1 MKATIIDVA
10 EEAGVSLGT
19 VSKVINNKHVKASTK
34 RAVDSAI
41 KKLNYKPNIYAR
53 GMRTKNTETIA
64 IIVPTIWHPF
74 FSEFVYYV
82 EKNLSKIGKKLLICN
97 SEGKYEKEMEYINM
111 VNQHKVDGIIA
122 ITYSDI
128 DKYINTNIP
137 FVSID
142 RFFTENVN
150 YIMSDNYE
158 GGRIA
163 ARKLIECGCRNIAFV
178 ESRSQIKSDTMDRRR
193 GFIYECEKLNTEYK
207 IFEFNDHSYGFE
219 NFLDDFINENYKNS
233 IEIDGIFAG
242 NDIIAYRIIEKL
254 KKINI
259 DIPNDVQ
266 IIGFDGSRPC
276 SEISEGISSI
286 RQDVELMAK
295 KSVQALIGS
304 INEKGNVVRSVLPVN
319 FKKGY
324 TTKK

>member
-34 RAVDSAI
+34 RLVDSAI

-82 EKNLSKIGKKLLICN
+82 EKNLSAMGKKLLICN
-97 SEGKYEKEMEYINM
+97 SEGQYENEIEYINM

-163 ARKLIECGCRNIAFV
+163 ARKLIECGCRNIALV
-178 ESRSQIKSDTMDRRR
+178 EARSQIKSDTMDRQR
-193 GFIYECEKLNTEYK
+193 GFIHECEKLKKEYK
-207 IFEFNDHSYGFE
+207 IFAFNNHSYGFE

-233 IEIDGIFAG
+233 IEIDGIFAD

-259 DIPNDVQ
+259 DIPNEVQ

-304 INEKGNVVRSVLPVN
+304 INEEGKVVRSVLPVN

>member
-1 MKATIIDVA
+1 MKATIRDVA
-10 EEAGVSLGT
+10 KEAGVSLGT
-19 VSKVINNKHVKASTK
+19 VSKVINNKHVKESSK
-34 RAVDSAI
+34 QLVDLAI

-82 EKNLSKIGKKLLICN
+82 EKNLSEIGKKLLICN
-97 SEGKYEKEMEYINM
+97 SEGQYEKEIEYINM

-142 RFFTENVN
+142 RFFTKNVN

-163 ARKLIECGCRNIAFV
+163 ARKLIECGCRNIALV
-178 ESRSQIKSDTMDRRR
+178 EARSHIESDTMDRQR
-193 GFIYECEKLNTEYK
+193 GFIYECEKLKKEYK
-207 IFEFNDHSYGFE
+207 IFAFNNYEYDFE
-219 NFLDDFINENYKNS
+219 KFLDNFINENYKDN
-233 IEIDGIFAG
+233 IKIDGIFAD

-254 KKINI
+254 KKIDI

-276 SEISEGISSI
+276 NEISEGISSI

-295 KSVQALIGS
+295 KSVKALMAS
-304 INEKGNVVRSVLPVN
+304 IKEEGKIVRSVLPVT
-319 FKKGY
+319 FRKGY
-324 TTKK
+324 TTK

>member
-1 MKATIIDVA
+1 MEATIKDVA

-19 VSKVINNKHVKASTK
+19 VSKVINNKYVKESSK
-34 RAVDSAI
+34 QLVDLAI

-64 IIVPTIWHPF
+64 IIIPTIWHPF
-74 FSEFVYYV
+74 FSEFVYNV

-97 SEGKYEKEMEYINM
+97 SEGQSEKEIEYINM
-111 VNQHKVDGIIA
+111 VNQNKVDGIIA

-150 YIMSDNYE
+150 YIMSDNYD

-163 ARKLIECGCRNIAFV
+163 ARELV
-178 ESRSQIKSDTMDRRR
+178 ESGCKNLVLVEARSNVKSDTMDRQR
-193 GFIYECEKLNTEYK
+193 GFRYECERLNIDYK
-207 IFEFNDHSYGFE
+207 ICAFNNEPCGFE
-219 NFLDDFINENYKNS
+219 GFLNDFVNENYKEN
-233 IEIDGIFAG
+233 IKIDGIFAD
-242 NDIIAYRIIEKL
+242 NDIIAYEIMAKL

-266 IIGFDGSRPC
+266 IIGFDGSRAC
-276 SEISEGISSI
+276 NEISDGISSI

-295 KSVQALIGS
+295 KSVQALIDS
-304 INEKGNVVRSVLPVN
+304 IDEKGKVVREVLPVK
-319 FKKGY
+319 FIKGY
-324 TTKK
+324 TTK